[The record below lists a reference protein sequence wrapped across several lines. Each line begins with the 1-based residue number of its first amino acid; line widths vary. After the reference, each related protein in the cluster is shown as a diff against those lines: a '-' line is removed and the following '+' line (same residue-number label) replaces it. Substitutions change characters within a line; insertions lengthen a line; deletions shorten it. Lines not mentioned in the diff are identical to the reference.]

1 MRSYREQYERNT
13 QRADRIRQCLADPE
27 WDKENL
33 GRTQLAAELAELDA
47 WLAAN
52 PAPSQG

>member
-1 MRSYREQYERNT
+1 MRPYAQQYDRNS
-13 QRADRIRQCLADPE
+13 QRAERIRACLADPE
-27 WDKENL
+27 WDKGNL
-33 GRTQLAAELAELDA
+33 GRAQLEAELAELNA

>member
-1 MRSYREQYERNT
+1 MRPYALQYDRNY
-13 QRADRIRQCLADPE
+13 QRAERIRACLADPE

-33 GRTQLAAELAELDA
+33 GRAQLEAELAELDA